1 MKNATQQQKK
11 DFRHESLQ
19 DADTIQG
26 LLKALTRGLA
36 KGKLTFSDEDGE
48 IVMQPR
54 GLLALKLTAS
64 KEDSRNR
71 VNVRITW
78 QDAEKAT
85 KGKKSLKVR

>member
-1 MKNATQQQKK
+1 MKNATQQEKK

-19 DADTIQG
+19 DAETIQG
-26 LLKALTRGLA
+26 LLKALTKGLA
-36 KGKLTFSDEDGE
+36 RGKLTFSDEDGE

-64 KEDSRNR
+64 KEDGRNR

-78 QDAEKAT
+78 QDAEKPT

>member
-1 MKNATQQQKK
+1 MKNASQQEKK

-19 DADTIQG
+19 DAETIQG
-26 LLKALTRGLA
+26 LLKALTKGLA

-64 KEDSRNR
+64 KEDGRNR

-78 QDAEKAT
+78 QDIEKPT
-85 KGKKSLKVR
+85 KGRKSLKVR

>member
-1 MKNATQQQKK
+1 MKNATQQEKK

-19 DADTIQG
+19 DAETIQG
-26 LLKALTRGLA
+26 LLKALTKGLA
-36 KGKLTFSDEDGE
+36 RGKLTFSDEDGE

-64 KEDSRNR
+64 KEDGRNR

>member
-1 MKNATQQQKK
+1 MKNATQQEKK

-19 DADTIQG
+19 DAETIQG
-26 LLKALTRGLA
+26 LLKALTKGLA
-36 KGKLTFSDEDGE
+36 RGKLTFSDEDGE
-48 IVMQPR
+48 IVMQPK

-64 KEDSRNR
+64 KEDGSNR

-78 QDAEKAT
+78 QDAEKPT

>member
-1 MKNATQQQKK
+1 MKNATQQDKK

-19 DADTIQG
+19 DAETIQG
-26 LLKALTRGLA
+26 LLKALTKGLA
-36 KGKLTFSDEDGE
+36 RGKLTFSDEDGE

-64 KEDSRNR
+64 KEDGRNR

>member
-1 MKNATQQQKK
+1 MKNATQQEKK

-19 DADTIQG
+19 DAETIQG

-48 IVMQPR
+48 IVMQPK

-64 KEDSRNR
+64 KEDGRNR

-78 QDAEKAT
+78 QDAEKPT

>member
-1 MKNATQQQKK
+1 MKNATQQEKK

-19 DADTIQG
+19 DAETIQG
-26 LLKALTRGLA
+26 LLKALTKGLA
-36 KGKLTFSDEDGE
+36 RGKLTFSDEDGE

-64 KEDSRNR
+64 KEDGRNR

-78 QDAEKAT
+78 QDAEKPT
-85 KGKKSLKVR
+85 KGKKSLKVG